1 VSNSNSFSADPA
13 RSERVALCKCSRIFL
28 FIDATCSVT
37 RVDIYHEEDVT
48 KTEAGMRTIPLGAL
62 VINELKA
69 WKLRT
74 KFNKPDDL
82 VFPNKKGGYVGHDNM
97 VKRKFNPLF
106 DQLDELHA
114 KDPQKYPKVK
124 RFNWHALRHCWKL

>member
-1 VSNSNSFSADPA
+1 
-13 RSERVALCKCSRIFL
+13 
-28 FIDATCSVT
+28 
-37 RVDIYHEEDVT
+37 
-48 KTEAGMRTIPLGAL
+48 
-62 VINELKA
+62 LKA

-106 DQLDELHA
+106 DLLEELHA
-114 KDPQKYPKVK
+114 KNPKKYPKVK
-124 RFNWHALRHCWKL
+124 RFNWHALRHYSISIWIEAESAAEDGADICWSQQLTSHDGPIRSLVQI